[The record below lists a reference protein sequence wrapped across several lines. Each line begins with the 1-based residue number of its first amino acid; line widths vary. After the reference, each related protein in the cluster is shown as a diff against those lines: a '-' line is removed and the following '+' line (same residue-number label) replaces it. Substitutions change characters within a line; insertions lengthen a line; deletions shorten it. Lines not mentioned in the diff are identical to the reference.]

1 MSSDDCLE
9 DKMVDDQN
17 CSVLCNVPRLCIE
30 HIRVLQSEQGPVVLG
45 SGFQLCV
52 CVFLLTNVDIF
63 FYVFC
68 VFLVITSFVI
78 SNSVV
83 DCLERLVFQMT
94 CYMSNELHLTCL

>member
-52 CVFLLTNVDIF
+52 WY
-63 FYVFC
+63 FY
-68 VFLVITSFVI
+68 
-78 SNSVV
+78 
-83 DCLERLVFQMT
+83 
-94 CYMSNELHLTCL
+94 